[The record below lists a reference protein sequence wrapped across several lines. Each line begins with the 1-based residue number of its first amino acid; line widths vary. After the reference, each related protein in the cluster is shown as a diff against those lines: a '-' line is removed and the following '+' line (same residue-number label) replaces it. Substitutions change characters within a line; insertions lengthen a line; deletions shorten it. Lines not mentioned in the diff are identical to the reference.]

1 MINKLKNS
9 CRVCN
14 NSIEIFMNFGDM
26 PIANN
31 LITNNTNST
40 LDSEF
45 KYDMDVAFCTKCAC
59 FQVTNVPNK
68 NLMFNNSY
76 AYFASESKEMINHF
90 YNLSQEI
97 ITKYLIGSD
106 DYILEIGCNDG
117 ILLKNFSDQKI
128 SHLGIDA
135 SSNLVEKANLDGIN
149 VKCAFFDDISADEIE
164 NEYGKAKVI
173 VLTNTMHHI
182 ENCNAV
188 AKAISLLLSKDGV
201 LIIEDPYLV
210 DMIDL
215 GSFEQIYAEHNFIW
229 CLSSYSYLF
238 EMYGIYINDVKHFDK
253 HGGSM
258 RYYFSKKSSIK
269 SKEVAFYENVE
280 KKNKI
285 NNLKTYL
292 NFKEKSEKIC
302 SDLLEFVSD
311 KVSKGYTVCG
321 YGATAKSCTILN
333 YAKINNK
340 LLTYIYDS
348 TPFKI
353 DKLTPGTHIPI
364 RDAKLI
370 KEDEPDFTILFAWNH
385 KSEIL
390 KKEKFT
396 KTIWIEY
403 IPEIKEINEN

>member
-1 MINKLKNS
+1 
-9 CRVCN
+9 
-14 NSIEIFMNFGDM
+14 MNFGDM

-97 ITKYLIGSD
+97 ITKYLIGPD

-128 SHLGIDA
+128 PHLGIDS
-135 SSNLVEKANLDGIN
+135 SSNLVEEAKMDGIN
-149 VKCAFFDDISADEIE
+149 IKCAFFDDISADEIE

-258 RYYFSKKSSIK
+258 RYYFSKKLSIK
-269 SKEVAFYENVE
+269 SKEVTFYENVE

-285 NNLKTYL
+285 NDLKTYVD
-292 NFKEKSEKIC
+292 FKEKSEKIC
-302 SDLLEFVSD
+302 SDLLKFVSD

-333 YAKINNK
+333 YSKITNN
-340 LLTYIYDS
+340 LLTCIYDS

-353 DKLTPGTHIPI
+353 NKLTPGTHIPI

-370 KEDEPDFTILFAWNH
+370 KEDQPDFTILFAWNH

-390 KKEKFT
+390 KKERLT
-396 KTIWIEY
+396 KTTWIEY